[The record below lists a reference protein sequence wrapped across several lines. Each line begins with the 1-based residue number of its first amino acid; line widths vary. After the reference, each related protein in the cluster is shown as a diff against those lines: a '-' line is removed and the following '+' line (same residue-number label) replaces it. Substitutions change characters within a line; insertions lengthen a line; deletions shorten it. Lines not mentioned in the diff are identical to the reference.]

1 MKRIILASCACAL
14 LSAAPAL
21 AQSGLGEF
29 LGQMQ
34 GGAQTGGL
42 LGQIQNTAK
51 ASAFDAVVGS
61 QAPALSG
68 FTDNLTAEQ
77 KARLFDLGADNMGT
91 LGALGSA
98 SGGSAGTLGTL
109 ATGAAALGL
118 VPQMGASTQ
127 TDNSTIR
134 QPVQP
139 AYNRPQP
146 TYPPASTTYRQ
157 PAYQAQPQQPVY
169 GTAQPTYQQPVYQAQ
184 PQQPVYGTVQ
194 PTYQQPAYQAQ
205 PQQPVYGA
213 AQPTYQQPAY
223 QAQPQQPVYGAVQ
236 PTYQQPAYQ
245 AQPQQPVYGTTQPTY
260 QQPAP
265 TYQTQQPAYTA
276 PVPATGTQT
285 TSQQDV
291 IGNLIQLGIGALGN

>member
-14 LSAAPAL
+14 LSTAPAS
-21 AQSGLGEF
+21 AQSGLGDL
-29 LGQMQ
+29 LGQVQ

-42 LGQIQNTAK
+42 LGQVQNTAK
-51 ASAFDAVVGS
+51 ASAFDAIVGS

-68 FTDNLTAEQ
+68 FTENLTAEQ

-118 VPQMGASTQ
+118 VPQMGAQQPATAQ
-127 TDNSTIR
+127 PNYATIP

-139 AYNRPQP
+139 AYDRPQP
-146 TYPPASTTYRQ
+146 TYPQ
-157 PAYQAQPQQPVY
+157 PAA
-169 GTAQPTYQQPVYQAQ
+169 PTYQAQ

-194 PTYQQPAYQAQ
+194 PTYQAQ
-205 PQQPVYGA
+205 PQQPTYG
-213 AQPTYQQPAY
+213 T
-223 QAQPQQPVYGAVQ
+223 VQ
-236 PTYQQPAYQ
+236 PTYQT
-245 AQPQQPVYGTTQPTY
+245 QPQQPTYGTVQPTY
-260 QQPAP
+260 QA
-265 TYQTQQPAYTA
+265 QTQQPAYAA

-285 TSQQDV
+285 PTRQDA